1 MPGTPWTVFLRLP
14 PQQRQHYGYICPGRD
29 RFVLDFMALPGD
41 VLYYGSDDLVHWR
54 GGQQTGNADH
64 R

>member
-41 VLYYGSDDLVHWR
+41 VLYYGSDDLVH
-54 GGQQTGNADH
+54 
-64 R
+64 